1 MERSET
7 PGSLAN
13 KGRARGGDSKT
24 SSVNC
29 NSCAIARFARSV
41 FWPLLSWGS
50 APLHPRLYA
59 FTCYAGLGFRR
70 YASNTLNL
78 MRKHDQRKSP
88 FRVVVILFL
97 TLLAL
102 SVFSLAAQRF
112 GHRTPDLDI
121 GRARQLRDGRNSNF
135 DPRVVQHLS
144 PPISPGVLTGNLP
157 LSFEPNR
164 GQANAMVKFIARG
177 SGYDVF
183 LTSTEA
189 VFALPASQTSAGLP
203 HEVGATK
210 RGNRVSVLRMTLKGA
225 NPQALTKGTDQ
236 LPGVKNYLIGRNSSG
251 WQTDVPTFR
260 KVRYEAIYPGI
271 NLSYYGNQKQLEYD
285 FEVAPGV
292 DPGLIRLVCDG
303 AKPVIDDQGDLVLKL
318 KDGELREHKPVIYQ
332 DLNGQRVAV
341 DGRFVIRRGRE
352 IGFEVGAYDE
362 DRVLV
367 IDPTLVYST
376 YLGGSGNDS
385 GSSID
390 IDNSGNIYITGTTGS
405 TTFPTQNP
413 YQSAPAGLEDV
424 FVTKLDSTGS
434 SILYSTYVGGAGNDR
449 ADGIFVDKTS
459 GAAYIVGR
467 VDALSNNFPITPGAF
482 ATTYRGGDFDAFVLK
497 LNPQGNSLAY
507 STFLGGGENDSAVGV
522 VADSL
527 GNAYVTGGTR
537 SSGFPAT
544 PSAYQSF
551 IAGDTDAYLVKLNS
565 AGSSLLYSTLLG
577 GGGTDRGSSVR
588 VDNSGNA
595 YLTGYSSSQDF
606 PTANAF
612 QNSLGGSFDA
622 FVARIDTN
630 ASGAASLVFCS
641 YLGGSSDDKGYGLAL
656 DSGNNLYVAG
666 QTISTDFPLLNPAQA
681 AKGGNF
687 DAFIAKITSSGAKT
701 YSTYL
706 GGGGDDRATG
716 IAVNS
721 AGNAYATGYT
731 GSTNFPTAIPLQISN
746 GGGTDTFITKLN
758 TAGDGLLYST
768 YLGGSAN
775 EDFTSTTTFSGNIAV
790 DSTGNA
796 YVTGYT
802 ASNNFPTL
810 SPFQSANAGGA
821 SDVFIVKIS
830 DTTPAADFAVSA
842 SPPSRTVNPGN
853 STTYNITVT
862 PAGGF
867 TGSVALNVSG
877 LSADASSA
885 FNPSS
890 ITITDSNAKSSVL
903 TITTTSSTPPGTYT
917 LNISASSG
925 NLHHNISVSLIVAGA
940 ASANLAVTKT
950 ASPNPA
956 IVNTNLTYRIVVTN
970 KGPSPATNAVLTDTL
985 PAGITFNSASS
996 TQGMS
1001 CSGTTTVTCNFGNL
1015 ATGASATASI
1025 LVTPQAIGQLSN
1037 TASVTASES
1046 DPDASDNSVTIT
1058 TQVTTQSS
1066 GPAMLDPNL
1075 SVQSVISG
1083 LSQPTSIALFG
1094 NAFFVTEKDTGKVKF
1109 VMNGAVQGIA
1119 LDLAVNSASERGLL
1133 GIALHPNFAFNH
1145 FVYLYWT
1152 ESSSGSDSTNLA
1164 DVSLL
1169 GNRVDRYIWNGST
1182 LVFDRNLIKLRA
1194 YQADANQPLR
1204 GNHNGGVLRFGPD
1217 GKLYILMGDNGRR
1230 GFLQNNQLGP
1240 VPDDQYGGPEPDDA
1254 HLTGFVLRLNDD
1266 GSTPA
1271 DNPFYNAAT
1280 SLTAQAAANIKKLYA
1295 YGVRNGFGL
1304 AFDPLSGNLWDQEN
1318 GDDAFDE
1325 MNRVTAG
1332 SNNGWIETMGPL
1344 SRVAEFKSIES
1355 TYGAG
1360 NLQQLRWPPSLIA
1373 DTPAAALARL
1383 YMLPGAH
1390 YNDPEFSWKYA
1401 LAPAGLGFVQG
1412 RELGPQFEGDMF
1424 VGAGRTF
1431 LSGGYLFRFKLT
1443 ADRLHFSFSDSRLL
1457 DLVADNTD
1465 KFDISESESLLIGKD
1480 FGIAA
1485 DIQTG
1490 PNGNVFVVSNTN
1502 GAIYEIS
1509 GSQPTLYVANLNGA
1523 QEVPANNSPATGSA
1537 TLLLSPDETN
1547 ARVSLNFGGLSSAET
1562 VAHIHGPGAP
1572 GVIAPVLFPLP
1583 QGEFSD
1589 FAITLT
1595 AADAQNL
1602 KNGLLYADVH
1612 SNTFAPGEIRG
1623 QFQSLNAAS
1632 TFQFSSATL
1641 LVTEAAREAVVK
1653 VTRLGN
1659 TTAPATVNFAT
1670 SDTAAINCNALNTGN
1685 ASSRCD
1691 YESTLGSLN
1700 FAADETSKTISIP
1713 LIDDSY
1719 AEGNERFFITL
1730 TNPSSG
1736 ASLASPARIS
1746 VIITDNDSTNGP
1758 NPIDTADFFVR
1769 QHYLDFL
1776 NREPDPPG
1784 FGFWTNE
1791 INLCGANQQCIDV
1804 KRINVSAAFFLSI
1817 EFQETGYLV
1826 YRTYKAAYGN
1836 MLGAPVPL
1844 TLNEFLPDT
1853 QQIDLGVIVGSGN
1866 WAAQLESNK
1875 VAFFLDFVSRSRFS
1889 SAYAT
1894 SMTPAQFV
1902 DALFTKAGVT
1912 PSATDRTAAI
1922 DEFNGAG
1929 NTADQSARARALR
1942 RVAENTTVKQQEFN
1956 RAFVLMQYFGYLRRN
1971 PNDPPEPGLNFAGY
1985 NFWLN
1990 KLNQFNGNF
1999 ADAEMVKAFL
2009 VSGEYRGRFGP

>member
-1 MERSET
+1 MQ
-7 PGSLAN
+7 
-13 KGRARGGDSKT
+13 KSKLRT
-24 SSVNC
+24 RHIH
-29 NSCAIARFARSV
+29 IA
-41 FWPLLSWGS
+41 L
-50 APLHPRLYA
+50 
-59 FTCYAGLGFRR
+59 T
-70 YASNTLNL
+70 
-78 MRKHDQRKSP
+78 
-88 FRVVVILFL
+88 LFL
-97 TLLAL
+97 AFLAL
-102 SVFSLAAQRF
+102 GVPALRPQTHTHQEAHVSENNASSPTSKSSAARLNKQF
-112 GHRTPDLDI
+112 KP
-121 GRARQLRDGRNSNF
+121 S
-135 DPRVVQHLS
+135 
-144 PPISPGVLTGNLP
+144 ISPGVLTGNLP

-164 GQANAMVKFIARG
+164 GQANPQVKFIARG
-177 SGYDVF
+177 SGYNVF

-189 VFALPASQTSAGLP
+189 VFSFPALQTSAVLP
-203 HEVGATK
+203 QQVAARKRHEQ
-210 RGNRVSVLRMTLKGA
+210 VSVLRMTLKGA
-225 NPQALTKGTDQ
+225 NPRALANGTDQ
-236 LPGVKNYLIGRNSSG
+236 LPGVKNYFIGRNASG
-251 WQTDVPTFR
+251 WQTNVPTFR
-260 KVRYEAIYPGI
+260 RVRYQAIYPGI

-285 FEVAPGV
+285 FEVAPGA
-292 DPGLIRLVCDG
+292 DPGLIRLVCEG
-303 AKPVIDDQGDLVLKL
+303 AKAVIDDQGDLVLKL
-318 KDGELREHKPVIYQ
+318 KGGELRQHRPVIYQ
-332 DLNGQRVAV
+332 DLNGRRVAV
-341 DGRFVIRRGRE
+341 DGRFVIHRGGE
-352 IGFEVGAYDE
+352 IGFEVGAYDK
-362 DRVLV
+362 DHALV

-376 YLGGSGNDS
+376 YLGGSGTDS

-390 IDNSGNIYITGTTGS
+390 IDNGGNIYITGTTGS
-405 TTFPTQNP
+405 ITFPTQSP
-413 YQSAPAGLEDV
+413 YQSATAGLEDV
-424 FVTKLDSTGS
+424 FVTKLDPTGG
-434 SILYSTYVGGAGNDR
+434 SILYSTFIGGAGNDR
-449 ADGIFVDKTS
+449 GDAIFVDKTS

-467 VDALSNNFPITPGAF
+467 ADALSINFPTTPGAF

-522 VADSL
+522 AADSL

-551 IAGDTDAYLVKLNS
+551 VAGDTDAYLVKVNP

-595 YLTGYSSSQDF
+595 YLIGYSSSQDF
-606 PTANAF
+606 PTATAF
-612 QNSLGGSFDA
+612 QNSLGGGFDA

-641 YLGGSSDDKGYGLAL
+641 YLGGSSDDKGYGLAI
-656 DSGNNLYVAG
+656 DSGNNLYIAG
-666 QTISTDFPLLNPAQA
+666 QTTSTDFPLLNPAQA
-681 AKGGNF
+681 AKGGSF
-687 DAFIAKITSSGAKT
+687 DAFIAKITSSGARA

-706 GGGGDDRATG
+706 GGSGDDRATG

-721 AGNAYATGYT
+721 AGNAYVTGYT
-731 GSTNFPTAIPLQISN
+731 ASTNFPTAIPLQISN

-768 YLGGSAN
+768 YLGGSLN

-790 DSTGNA
+790 DSAGNA

-802 ASNNFPTL
+802 ASNNFPTVA
-810 SPFQSANAGGA
+810 PFQPANAGGA

-830 DTTPAADFAVSA
+830 DATPAADFAVSA
-842 SPPSRTVNPGN
+842 SPPSQTVNPGN
-853 STTYNITVT
+853 STTYTITVT

-867 TGSVALNVSG
+867 TGNVVLSVSG

-890 ITITDSNAKSSVL
+890 INIPDANAKSSVL

-917 LNISASSG
+917 LTISASSG
-925 NLHHNISVSLIVAGA
+925 NLQHNTSVSLIVAGPT
-940 ASANLAVTKT
+940 SANLALTKT

-970 KGPSPATNAVLTDTL
+970 KGPSPATNVVLTDTL
-985 PAGITFNSASS
+985 PAGITLNSASS
-996 TQGMS
+996 TQGTP
-1001 CSGTTTVTCNFGNL
+1001 CSGTTTITCNFGNIP
-1015 ATGASATASI
+1015 TGASAIASL
-1025 LVTPQAIGQLSN
+1025 LVTPQAIGQINN
-1037 TASVTASES
+1037 TASVTANEF
-1046 DPDASDNSVTIT
+1046 DPDTSDNSVTIT

-1075 SVQSVISG
+1075 SVQTVISG
-1083 LSQPTSIALFG
+1083 LSQPTGLALFG
-1094 NAFFVTEKDTGKVKF
+1094 NGFFVIEKDTGKVKF
-1109 VMNGAVQGIA
+1109 VMNGAIQGTP

-1133 GIALHPNFAFNH
+1133 GIVLHPNFAFNH
-1145 FVYLYWT
+1145 FVYLFWT
-1152 ESSSGSDSTNLA
+1152 ESSTGADSTNLA
-1164 DVSLL
+1164 DVALL
-1169 GNRVDRYIWNGST
+1169 GNRVDRYSWNGST
-1182 LVFDRNLIKLRA
+1182 LVFDRNLIKLRS
-1194 YQADANQPLR
+1194 YQADAGQSLR
-1204 GNHNGGVLRFGPD
+1204 GNHNGGVLRFGFD

-1271 DNPFYNAAT
+1271 DNPFYDVST
-1280 SLTAQAAANIKKLYA
+1280 SLTGQAAANIKKLYA

-1304 AFDPLSGNLWDQEN
+1304 AFDPLSGNLWNQEN

-1332 SNNGWIETMGPL
+1332 SNNGWVQTMGPVN
-1344 SRVAEFKSIES
+1344 RVGEFKSIES

-1373 DTPAAALARL
+1373 DTPSGALAQL

-1401 LAPAGLGFVQG
+1401 LAPAAMGFVQG
-1412 RELGPQFEGDMF
+1412 RELGPQFEGDML

-1443 ADRLHFSFSDSRLL
+1443 SDRLHFSFNDSRLL

-1465 KFDISESESLLIGKD
+1465 KFDITESESLLIGKD
-1480 FGIAA
+1480 FGIAT

-1502 GAIYEIS
+1502 GAVYEIS
-1509 GSQPTLYVANLNGA
+1509 GNQPTLYVAHLNGA
-1523 QEVPANNSPATGSA
+1523 QEIPPNNSTATGTA
-1537 TLLLSPDETN
+1537 TLLLSPDETT
-1547 ARVSLNFGGLSSAET
+1547 ARVSLNFNGLSSAET
-1562 VAHIHGPGAP
+1562 VAHIHGPGAA

-1589 FAITLT
+1589 FEITLT
-1595 AADAQNL
+1595 VNDVQNL

-1612 SNTFAPGEIRG
+1612 SNTFVPGEIRG
-1623 QFQSLNAAS
+1623 QFQTSAAGS
-1632 TFQFSSATL
+1632 SFQFSSATN
-1641 LVTEAAREAVVK
+1641 LVAEGTREAVVK
-1653 VTRLGN
+1653 VTRLGD
-1659 TTAPATVNFAT
+1659 TSASAKVSFAT
-1670 SDTAAINCNALNTGN
+1670 SDSAAINCSAVNTGA

-1691 YESTLGSLN
+1691 YEATLGSLD
-1700 FAADETSKTISIP
+1700 FAAGETFKTISIP

-1719 AEGNERFFITL
+1719 AEGNESFFVTL
-1730 TNPSSG
+1730 TSAGSNITVG
-1736 ASLASPARIS
+1736 SPAKTTVTIK
-1746 VIITDNDSTNGP
+1746 DNDATNGS
-1758 NPIDTADFFVR
+1758 NPIDTSDFFVR

-1776 NREPDPPG
+1776 NREPDSLG
-1784 FGFWTNE
+1784 FAYWTND
-1791 INLCGANQQCIDV
+1791 INSCGTNQQCIDN

-1836 MLGAPVPL
+1836 LPGTPVPL
-1844 TLNEFLPDT
+1844 RLEEFLPDSR
-1853 QQIDLGVIVGSGN
+1853 QIDLDVIVGSGN
-1866 WAAQLESNK
+1866 WATQLENNK
-1875 VAFFLDFVSRSRFS
+1875 VAYFLEFVSRSRFS
-1889 SAYAT
+1889 IAYPT
-1894 SMTPAQFV
+1894 TLTPAQFV
-1902 DALFTKAGVT
+1902 DALFTNAGVASS
-1912 PSATDRTAAI
+1912 PTDRTAAI
-1922 DEFNGAG
+1922 NEFGGAG
-1929 NTADQSARARALR
+1929 NTVDQSARARALR
-1942 RVAENTTVKQQEFN
+1942 RVAENTTFKQQEFN

-1971 PNDPPEPGLNFAGY
+1971 PNDLPDTDFNGY
-1985 NFWLN
+1985 SFWLN

-2009 VSGEYRGRFGP
+2009 VSIEYRARFGP